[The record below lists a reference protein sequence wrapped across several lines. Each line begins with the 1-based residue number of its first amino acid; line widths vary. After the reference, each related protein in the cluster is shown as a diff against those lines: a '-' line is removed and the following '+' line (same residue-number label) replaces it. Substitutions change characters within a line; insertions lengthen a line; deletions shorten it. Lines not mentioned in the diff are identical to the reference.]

1 MTGFAELGLS
11 QGVLDAIDAL
21 EYREPM
27 PIQVEAIPV
36 IMRGRDIIGQAQT
49 GSGKTA
55 AFGLPAVEQI
65 DETSEDIQ
73 VLVLTPTR
81 ELCIQVA
88 QALRTFSEFKG
99 VRVVAC
105 FGGQPIPEQTVQ
117 LRQGPQIVVGTPGR
131 VMDLIRRGWL
141 QLSDA
146 RYVVL
151 DEADEM
157 LSLGFME
164 DVEWIL
170 KKTPSGRQTL
180 LFSAT
185 MPAPIRKL
193 ADRYLYEPVHV
204 KVESAT
210 LTVET
215 IDQVIVEVEPN
226 RKLDVLCAVLERDRP
241 AAAIVF
247 RRRKMTVDE
256 LVAQL
261 GARGFDAAPLH
272 GDMPQGRR
280 DGVMLRFRSGR
291 AKLLV
296 ATNVAARGLDISHIS
311 HIFSYDVPDDPED
324 YTHRIGRTGRV
335 GRNGVAYTFMT
346 NRDRKGV
353 AEIERVTG
361 AVVRHFTADQVIRGE
376 ELKVLPPEV
385 VAAVTAEAAASRR
398 GARARARGEQRS
410 RAQQWP
416 PSNGAAPQ
424 GEARDPPV
432 RQRRQAPR
440 RHTRGAGR
448 GLRGPRHRAAARPH
462 APHLRA
468 RRHPARA
475 RGRGGRGAD
484 GPGARRP
491 DAQRR
496 ARARAARRGLA
507 VSARSPRA
515 SAGPRIRVGRG
526 LLCTAAALVGGSKRR
541 VRGHEQSSGIAGPR
555 RELRDPVEIGAPSRH
570 RGRPRG
576 FRQGRR
582 DRRRAGRPR
591 AAARLRAPAPG

>member
-1 MTGFAELGLS
+1 VTGFAELGLS
-11 QGVLDAIDAL
+11 QGALDAIAAL
-21 EYREPM
+21 EYHEPT
-27 PIQVEAIPV
+27 PIQVETIPV

-65 DETSEDIQ
+65 DVDSPDIQ
-73 VLVLTPTR
+73 MLVLTPTR

-88 QALRTFSEFKG
+88 QALRTFSEHKG
-99 VRVVAC
+99 IKTVAV

-141 QLSDA
+141 QLSDC

-226 RKLDVLCAVLERDRP
+226 RKLDVLCAILERDRP
-241 AAAIVF
+241 AASIVF

-261 GARGFDAAPLH
+261 GARGFDAVPLH

-296 ATNVAARGLDISHIS
+296 ATNVAARGLDISHVS
-311 HIFSYDVPDDPED
+311 HVFSYDVPDDPEE

-335 GRNGVAYTFMT
+335 GRSGLAYTFMT

-361 AVVRHFTADQVIRGE
+361 AKVRHFTAEQVIAGE
-376 ELKVLPPEV
+376 ELKVLPPET
-385 VAAVTAEAAASRR
+385 VAAVTADAAPAIEIAVPGRVTESVPAEHVPAGETPVSADRP
-398 GARARARGEQRS
+398 ARNGDRPARNGNGNG
-410 RAQQWP
+410 
-416 PSNGAAPQ
+416 NGAAPAS
-424 GEARDPPV
+424 GEPITRLFVNAGKRHGVTREALFEAFSATGIEPQRV
-432 RQRRQAPR
+432 RMH
-440 RHTRGAGR
+440 HTYGLVDVPQERADEAVAALTGSELAGR
-448 GLRGPRHRAAARPH
+448 TLNVELAREQPAAA
-462 APHLRA
+462 
-468 RRHPARA
+468 
-475 RGRGGRGAD
+475 
-484 GPGARRP
+484 
-491 DAQRR
+491 
-496 ARARAARRGLA
+496 
-507 VSARSPRA
+507 
-515 SAGPRIRVGRG
+515 
-526 LLCTAAALVGGSKRR
+526 
-541 VRGHEQSSGIAGPR
+541 
-555 RELRDPVEIGAPSRH
+555 
-570 RGRPRG
+570 
-576 FRQGRR
+576 
-582 DRRRAGRPR
+582 
-591 AAARLRAPAPG
+591 

>member
-1 MTGFAELGLS
+1 M
-11 QGVLDAIDAL
+11 
-21 EYREPM
+21 
-27 PIQVEAIPV
+27 
-36 IMRGRDIIGQAQT
+36 
-49 GSGKTA
+49 
-55 AFGLPAVEQI
+55 
-65 DETSEDIQ
+65 
-73 VLVLTPTR
+73 
-81 ELCIQVA
+81 
-88 QALRTFSEFKG
+88 
-99 VRVVAC
+99 
-105 FGGQPIPEQTVQ
+105 Q

-141 QLSDA
+141 QLSDT

-215 IDQVIVEVEPN
+215 IDQVIVDVEPN
-226 RKLDVLCAVLERDRP
+226 RKLDVLCAILERDRP
-241 AAAIVF
+241 AASIVF

-261 GARGFDAAPLH
+261 GARGFDAVPLH

-296 ATNVAARGLDISHIS
+296 ATNVAARGLDISHVS
-311 HIFSYDVPDDPED
+311 HVFSYDVPDDPEE

-335 GRNGVAYTFMT
+335 GRSGIAYTFMT

-361 AVVRHFTADQVIRGE
+361 AKVRHFTAEQVIAGE

-385 VAAVTAEAAASRR
+385 VAAGHGRGREAARRSRSPCPGASSRASLPSTGPSERR
-398 GARARARGEQRS
+398 ELAAQRS
-410 RAQQWP
+410 RPA
-416 PSNGAAPQ
+416 NGAAAN
-424 GEARDPPV
+424 GTARRGDRHPAL
-432 RQRRQAPR
+432 RERGQAPR
-440 RHTRGAGR
+440 RHARGAGR
-448 GLRGPRHRAAARPH
+448 GVHVGGIEPQRVRMHHTYGLVDVPRERADEAVAALTGSELAGRTLNVELAREQPAAA
-462 APHLRA
+462 
-468 RRHPARA
+468 
-475 RGRGGRGAD
+475 
-484 GPGARRP
+484 
-491 DAQRR
+491 
-496 ARARAARRGLA
+496 
-507 VSARSPRA
+507 
-515 SAGPRIRVGRG
+515 
-526 LLCTAAALVGGSKRR
+526 
-541 VRGHEQSSGIAGPR
+541 
-555 RELRDPVEIGAPSRH
+555 
-570 RGRPRG
+570 
-576 FRQGRR
+576 
-582 DRRRAGRPR
+582 
-591 AAARLRAPAPG
+591 

>member
-1 MTGFAELGLS
+1 VTGFAELGLS
-11 QGVLDAIDAL
+11 QGVLEAIDAL
-21 EYREPM
+21 EYREPL

-204 KVESAT
+204 KVESPT

-226 RKLDVLCAVLERDRP
+226 RKLDVLCAILERDRP

-291 AKLLV
+291 ARLLV

-311 HIFSYDVPDDPED
+311 HIFSYDTPDDPED

-335 GRNGVAYTFMT
+335 GRSGIAYTFMT

-361 AVVRHFTADQVIRGE
+361 ARVRHFTADQVIRGE
-376 ELKVLPPEV
+376 ELKVLPPET
-385 VAAVTAEAAASRR
+385 VAAVAQASVPETQAEIAAPERAEAVRAQHAASN
-398 GARARARGEQRS
+398 GNAASNGGG
-410 RAQQWP
+410 
-416 PSNGAAPQ
+416 SNGAA
-424 GEARDPPV
+424 A
-432 RQRRQAPR
+432 
-440 RHTRGAGR
+440 
-448 GLRGPRHRAAARPH
+448 
-462 APHLRA
+462 
-468 RRHPARA
+468 
-475 RGRGGRGAD
+475 AD
-484 GPGARRP
+484 GQPIARLFVNAGKRHGVTR
-491 DAQRR
+491 DA
-496 ARARAARRGLA
+496 LA
-507 VSARSPRA
+507 EAFA
-515 SAGPRIRVGRG
+515 SSGIQP
-526 LLCTAAALVGGSKRR
+526 RR
-541 VRGHEQSSGIAGPR
+541 VRMHHTYGLVDVPR
-555 RELRDPVEIGAPSRH
+555 ERADEAVAALTGSEL
-570 RGRPRG
+570 
-576 FRQGRR
+576 
-582 DRRRAGRPR
+582 AGRTLNVELAREQP
-591 AAARLRAPAPG
+591 AAA

>member
-11 QGVLDAIDAL
+11 QGVLDAIEAL

-324 YTHRIGRTGRV
+324 YTHRIGRT
-335 GRNGVAYTFMT
+335 
-346 NRDRKGV
+346 
-353 AEIERVTG
+353 
-361 AVVRHFTADQVIRGE
+361 
-376 ELKVLPPEV
+376 
-385 VAAVTAEAAASRR
+385 
-398 GARARARGEQRS
+398 
-410 RAQQWP
+410 
-416 PSNGAAPQ
+416 
-424 GEARDPPV
+424 
-432 RQRRQAPR
+432 
-440 RHTRGAGR
+440 
-448 GLRGPRHRAAARPH
+448 
-462 APHLRA
+462 
-468 RRHPARA
+468 
-475 RGRGGRGAD
+475 
-484 GPGARRP
+484 
-491 DAQRR
+491 
-496 ARARAARRGLA
+496 
-507 VSARSPRA
+507 
-515 SAGPRIRVGRG
+515 
-526 LLCTAAALVGGSKRR
+526 
-541 VRGHEQSSGIAGPR
+541 
-555 RELRDPVEIGAPSRH
+555 
-570 RGRPRG
+570 
-576 FRQGRR
+576 
-582 DRRRAGRPR
+582 
-591 AAARLRAPAPG
+591 

>member
-11 QGVLDAIDAL
+11 EGVLEAIEAL

-27 PIQVEAIPV
+27 PIQLETIPV

-99 VRVVAC
+99 VKVVAC

-141 QLSDA
+141 QLSDT

-226 RKLDVLCAVLERDRP
+226 RKLDVLCAILERDRP
-241 AAAIVF
+241 AASIVF

-261 GARGFDAAPLH
+261 GARGFDAVPLH

-291 AKLLV
+291 AKLMV
-296 ATNVAARGLDISHIS
+296 ATNVAARGLDISHVS
-311 HIFSYDVPDDPED
+311 HVFSYDVPDDPEE

-335 GRNGVAYTFMT
+335 GRSGIAYTFMT

-361 AVVRHFTADQVIRGE
+361 ATVRHFTADQVIRGE
-376 ELKVLPPEV
+376 ELKVLPPET
-385 VAAVTAEAAASRR
+385 VAAVTEASAREPGADAEVEIALPGRVTESVPAVHVPGN
-398 GARARARGEQRS
+398 GATA
-410 RAQQWP
+410 
-416 PSNGAAPQ
+416 SNGAASNGDEPIARLFVNA
-424 GEARDPPV
+424 GKRHGVTREA
-432 RQRRQAPR
+432 
-440 RHTRGAGR
+440 
-448 GLRGPRHRAAARPH
+448 
-462 APHLRA
+462 
-468 RRHPARA
+468 
-475 RGRGGRGAD
+475 
-484 GPGARRP
+484 
-491 DAQRR
+491 
-496 ARARAARRGLA
+496 LA
-507 VSARSPRA
+507 EAFATSGVEP
-515 SAGPRIRVGRG
+515 
-526 LLCTAAALVGGSKRR
+526 RR
-541 VRGHEQSSGIAGPR
+541 VRMHHTYGLVDVPR
-555 RELRDPVEIGAPSRH
+555 DRADELVATLTGREL
-570 RGRPRG
+570 
-576 FRQGRR
+576 
-582 DRRRAGRPR
+582 AGRTLNVELAREQP
-591 AAARLRAPAPG
+591 AAA

>member
-1 MTGFAELGLS
+1 MCAALRGVGPVRSYGAPGLPARPPWRYETTEEMTLTGFAELGLS
-11 QGVLDAIDAL
+11 QGVLDAIEAL
-21 EYREPM
+21 DYREPL

-215 IDQVIVEVEPN
+215 IDQVIVEVEPK
-226 RKLDVLCAVLERDRP
+226 RKLDVLCAILERDRP

-256 LVAQL
+256 LVTQL

-335 GRNGVAYTFMT
+335 GRTGIAYTFMT

-361 AVVRHFTADQVIRGE
+361 AKVRHFTADQVIAGE
-376 ELKVLPPEV
+376 ELKVLPPET
-385 VAAVTAEAAASRR
+385 VAAVTAEAARATSRSPCR
-398 GARARARGEQRS
+398 VAWS
-410 RAQQWP
+410 RASP
-416 PSNGAAPQ
+416 PSTARRTATWQPSPPRRRTAPRRTAPLRAQ
-424 GEARDPPV
+424 RR
-432 RQRRQAPR
+432 RQRRAVTR
-440 RHTRGAGR
+440 LFVNAGKRHGVTREA
-448 GLRGPRHRAAARPH
+448 LAEAFTAFHAAAGAH
-462 APHLRA
+462 APHLRP
-468 RRHPARA
+468 RRRPRRA
-475 RGRGGRGAD
+475 RGRGGRDAD
-484 GPGARRP
+484 GQRARGP
-491 DAQRR
+491 HAERR
-496 ARARAARRGLA
+496 AR
-507 VSARSPRA
+507 P
-515 SAGPRIRVGRG
+515 
-526 LLCTAAALVGGSKRR
+526 
-541 VRGHEQSSGIAGPR
+541 
-555 RELRDPVEIGAPSRH
+555 
-570 RGRPRG
+570 
-576 FRQGRR
+576 
-582 DRRRAGRPR
+582 
-591 AAARLRAPAPG
+591 

>member
-1 MTGFAELGLS
+1 
-11 QGVLDAIDAL
+11 
-21 EYREPM
+21 
-27 PIQVEAIPV
+27 
-36 IMRGRDIIGQAQT
+36 
-49 GSGKTA
+49 
-55 AFGLPAVEQI
+55 
-65 DETSEDIQ
+65 
-73 VLVLTPTR
+73 
-81 ELCIQVA
+81 
-88 QALRTFSEFKG
+88 
-99 VRVVAC
+99 
-105 FGGQPIPEQTVQ
+105 VQ

-141 QLSDA
+141 QLSDT

-215 IDQVIVEVEPN
+215 IDQVIVDVEPN
-226 RKLDVLCAVLERDRP
+226 RKLDVLCAILERDRP

-256 LVAQL
+256 LVTQL

-335 GRNGVAYTFMT
+335 GRSGIAYTFMT

-361 AVVRHFTADQVIRGE
+361 AKVRHFTADQVIAGE
-376 ELKVLPPEV
+376 ELKVLPPET
-385 VAAVTAEAAASRR
+385 VAAVTEAAGDVEIAVPGRVVESKPSEHGPTNGELAAVAAEATNGASANGASGAA
-398 GARARARGEQRS
+398 
-410 RAQQWP
+410 
-416 PSNGAAPQ
+416 SNGAPVTRLFVNAGKRHGVTREALAEAFTAFTPQ
-424 GEARDPPV
+424 RVRMHHTYGLVDVPAERADEAV
-432 RQRRQAPR
+432 EVL
-440 RHTRGAGR
+440 TGSELAGR
-448 GLRGPRHRAAARPH
+448 TLNVELAREQPAAA
-462 APHLRA
+462 
-468 RRHPARA
+468 
-475 RGRGGRGAD
+475 
-484 GPGARRP
+484 
-491 DAQRR
+491 
-496 ARARAARRGLA
+496 
-507 VSARSPRA
+507 
-515 SAGPRIRVGRG
+515 
-526 LLCTAAALVGGSKRR
+526 
-541 VRGHEQSSGIAGPR
+541 
-555 RELRDPVEIGAPSRH
+555 
-570 RGRPRG
+570 
-576 FRQGRR
+576 
-582 DRRRAGRPR
+582 
-591 AAARLRAPAPG
+591 

>member
-1 MTGFAELGLS
+1 VTGFAELGLS
-11 QGVLDAIDAL
+11 LGVLEAIDAL

-27 PIQVEAIPV
+27 PIQTEAIPV

-291 AKLLV
+291 ARLLV

-361 AVVRHFTADQVIRGE
+361 AHVRHFTADEVIRGE
-376 ELKVLPPEV
+376 ELKVLAPELELPLPSQAERAPAEPV
-385 VAAVTAEAAASRR
+385 V
-398 GARARARGEQRS
+398 
-410 RAQQWP
+410 
-416 PSNGAAPQ
+416 SNGAGPCNGVAPANGPPINGADVIKGALVED
-424 GEARDPPV
+424 GEALARLFV
-432 RQRRQAPR
+432 NAGK
-440 RHTRGAGR
+440 RHGVTREA
-448 GLRGPRHRAAARPH
+448 
-462 APHLRA
+462 
-468 RRHPARA
+468 
-475 RGRGGRGAD
+475 
-484 GPGARRP
+484 
-491 DAQRR
+491 
-496 ARARAARRGLA
+496 LA
-507 VSARSPRA
+507 EAFA
-515 SAGPRIRVGRG
+515 SSGIEP
-526 LLCTAAALVGGSKRR
+526 RR
-541 VRGHEQSSGIAGPR
+541 VRMHHTYGLVDVPR
-555 RELRDPVEIGAPSRH
+555 ERADEAVAALKGSEL
-570 RGRPRG
+570 
-576 FRQGRR
+576 
-582 DRRRAGRPR
+582 AGRTLNVELAREQP
-591 AAARLRAPAPG
+591 AAA

>member
-1 MTGFAELGLS
+1 VTGFAELGLS
-11 QGVLDAIDAL
+11 QGVLEAIDAL
-21 EYREPM
+21 DYREPM

-346 NRDRKGV
+346 HRDRKGV

-361 AVVRHFTADQVIRGE
+361 ARVRHFTADQVIRGE
-376 ELKVLPPEV
+376 ELTVLAPESEFP
-385 VAAVTAEAAASRR
+385 VAAQAESPPAEPVASNGAAPHAAS
-398 GARARARGEQRS
+398 A
-410 RAQQWP
+410 
-416 PSNGAAPQ
+416 PSNGAAPANGAVAAS
-424 GEARDPPV
+424 GEALARLFVNAGKRHGVTRD
-432 RQRRQAPR
+432 A
-440 RHTRGAGR
+440 
-448 GLRGPRHRAAARPH
+448 
-462 APHLRA
+462 
-468 RRHPARA
+468 
-475 RGRGGRGAD
+475 
-484 GPGARRP
+484 
-491 DAQRR
+491 
-496 ARARAARRGLA
+496 LA
-507 VSARSPRA
+507 EAFA
-515 SAGPRIRVGRG
+515 SSGIEP
-526 LLCTAAALVGGSKRR
+526 RR
-541 VRGHEQSSGIAGPR
+541 VRMHHTYGLVDVPR
-555 RELRDPVEIGAPSRH
+555 ERADEAVAALTGSEL
-570 RGRPRG
+570 
-576 FRQGRR
+576 
-582 DRRRAGRPR
+582 AGRTLNVELAREQP
-591 AAARLRAPAPG
+591 AAA

>member
-1 MTGFAELGLS
+1 VTGFAELGLS
-11 QGVLDAIDAL
+11 EGVLEAIEAL
-21 EYREPM
+21 EYTEPM
-27 PIQVEAIPV
+27 PIQSEAIPV
-36 IMRGRDIIGQAQT
+36 IVRGRDIIGQAQT

-99 VRVVAC
+99 VKVVAC

-141 QLSDA
+141 QLSDC

-256 LVAQL
+256 LVTQL

-296 ATNVAARGLDISHIS
+296 ATNVAARGLDISHVS
-311 HIFSYDVPDDPED
+311 HVFSYDVPDDPEE

-335 GRNGVAYTFMT
+335 GRSGIAYTFMT

-361 AVVRHFTADQVIRGE
+361 AKVRHFTADQVIAGE

-385 VAAVTAEAAASRR
+385 VAAVTHDAIEIAEPGHVVESKPVEQGPVNAELAANAAEPAN
-398 GARARARGEQRS
+398 GAVT
-410 RAQQWP
+410 
-416 PSNGAAPQ
+416 NGAATNGASNGEPLTRLFVNAGKRHGVTREALAEAFTAFQPQ
-424 GEARDPPV
+424 RVRMHHTYGLVDVPAERADEAV
-432 RQRRQAPR
+432 EALK
-440 RHTRGAGR
+440 GSELAGR
-448 GLRGPRHRAAARPH
+448 TLNVELAREQPAAA
-462 APHLRA
+462 
-468 RRHPARA
+468 
-475 RGRGGRGAD
+475 
-484 GPGARRP
+484 
-491 DAQRR
+491 
-496 ARARAARRGLA
+496 
-507 VSARSPRA
+507 
-515 SAGPRIRVGRG
+515 
-526 LLCTAAALVGGSKRR
+526 
-541 VRGHEQSSGIAGPR
+541 
-555 RELRDPVEIGAPSRH
+555 
-570 RGRPRG
+570 
-576 FRQGRR
+576 
-582 DRRRAGRPR
+582 
-591 AAARLRAPAPG
+591 

>member
-1 MTGFAELGLS
+1 MSGFADFGLS
-11 QGVLDAIDAL
+11 QGVLDAITAL
-21 EYREPM
+21 EYTEPT
-27 PIQVEAIPV
+27 PIQTEAIPV
-36 IMRGRDIIGQAQT
+36 IVRGRDIIGQAQT

-65 DETSEDIQ
+65 DEKSEDIQ

-88 QALRTFSEFKG
+88 QAMRTFSEFKG
-99 VRVVAC
+99 VKVVAC

-141 QLSDA
+141 QLSDT

-215 IDQVIVEVEPN
+215 IDQVIVDVEPN
-226 RKLDVLCAVLERDRP
+226 RKLDVLCAILERDRP

-256 LVAQL
+256 LVTQL
-261 GARGFDAAPLH
+261 GARGIDAAPLH

-291 AKLLV
+291 ASCSWRP
-296 ATNVAARGLDISHIS
+296 TSR
-311 HIFSYDVPDDPED
+311 P
-324 YTHRIGRTGRV
+324 
-335 GRNGVAYTFMT
+335 
-346 NRDRKGV
+346 
-353 AEIERVTG
+353 
-361 AVVRHFTADQVIRGE
+361 
-376 ELKVLPPEV
+376 
-385 VAAVTAEAAASRR
+385 AASTSRTSR
-398 GARARARGEQRS
+398 TSSPTTCRTIPRTTRTASGAPVAS
-410 RAQQWP
+410 
-416 PSNGAAPQ
+416 AAP
-424 GEARDPPV
+424 ASP
-432 RQRRQAPR
+432 
-440 RHTRGAGR
+440 TR
-448 GLRGPRHRAAARPH
+448 
-462 APHLRA
+462 
-468 RRHPARA
+468 
-475 RGRGGRGAD
+475 
-484 GPGARRP
+484 
-491 DAQRR
+491 
-496 ARARAARRGLA
+496 
-507 VSARSPRA
+507 S
-515 SAGPRIRVGRG
+515 
-526 LLCTAAALVGGSKRR
+526 
-541 VRGHEQSSGIAGPR
+541 
-555 RELRDPVEIGAPSRH
+555 
-570 RGRPRG
+570 
-576 FRQGRR
+576 
-582 DRRRAGRPR
+582 
-591 AAARLRAPAPG
+591 

>member
-11 QGVLDAIDAL
+11 QGVLEAIDAL

-27 PIQVEAIPV
+27 PIQIEAIPV

-99 VRVVAC
+99 VKVVAC

-141 QLSDA
+141 QLSDT

-226 RKLDVLCAVLERDRP
+226 RKLDVLCAILERDRP
-241 AAAIVF
+241 AASIVF

-261 GARGFDAAPLH
+261 GARGFDAVPLH

-296 ATNVAARGLDISHIS
+296 ATNVAARGLDISHVS
-311 HIFSYDVPDDPED
+311 HVFSYDVPDDPEE

-335 GRNGVAYTFMT
+335 GRSGLAYTFMT

-361 AVVRHFTADQVIRGE
+361 AKVRHFTAEQVIAGE
-376 ELKVLPPEV
+376 ELKVLPPET
-385 VAAVTAEAAASRR
+385 VAAVTAEAAAPVEIALPGRVTESVP
-398 GARARARGEQRS
+398 AEHVPAGET
-410 RAQQWP
+410 
-416 PSNGAAPQ
+416 
-424 GEARDPPV
+424 PV
-432 RQRRQAPR
+432 
-440 RHTRGAGR
+440 TGGD
-448 GLRGPRHRAAARPH
+448 RP
-462 APHLRA
+462 A
-468 RRHPARA
+468 RRDDRPARN
-475 RGRGGRGAD
+475 GNGNGNGN
-484 GPGARRP
+484 G
-491 DAQRR
+491 DAPESSEPVTRLFVNAGKR
-496 ARARAARRGLA
+496 HGVSRDALA
-507 VSARSPRA
+507 EAF
-515 SAGPRIRVGRG
+515 SAGGIEP
-526 LLCTAAALVGGSKRR
+526 RR
-541 VRGHEQSSGIAGPR
+541 VRMHHTYALVDVPR
-555 RELRDPVEIGAPSRH
+555 ERADEAVAALTGSEL
-570 RGRPRG
+570 
-576 FRQGRR
+576 
-582 DRRRAGRPR
+582 AGRTLNVELAREQP
-591 AAARLRAPAPG
+591 AAA

>member
-1 MTGFAELGLS
+1 VTGFAELGLS
-11 QGVLDAIDAL
+11 EGVLEAIEAL
-21 EYREPM
+21 EYHEPM
-27 PIQVEAIPV
+27 PIQVETIPV

-99 VRVVAC
+99 VKVVAV

-141 QLSDA
+141 QLSDT

-247 RRRKMTVDE
+247 RRRKMTVDD

-261 GARGFDAAPLH
+261 GARGFDAVPLH

-296 ATNVAARGLDISHIS
+296 ATNVAARGLDISHVS
-311 HIFSYDVPDDPED
+311 HVFSYDVPDDPEE

-335 GRNGVAYTFMT
+335 GRSGIAYTFMT
-346 NRDRKGV
+346 HRDRKGV

-361 AVVRHFTADQVIRGE
+361 ATVRHFTADQVIRGE
-376 ELKVLPPEV
+376 ELKALPPEV
-385 VAAVTAEAAASRR
+385 VAAVTEAAATAPDVEIAVPGRVVESKPAEHGPRN
-398 GARARARGEQRS
+398 AELAANAAAS
-410 RAQQWP
+410 
-416 PSNGAAPQ
+416 SNGAAATGAARNGAAANGEPVTRLFVNAGKRHGVTRDALAAAFTANGIEPQ
-424 GEARDPPV
+424 RVRMHHTYGLVDVPAESADEAV
-432 RQRRQAPR
+432 EVL
-440 RHTRGAGR
+440 TGSELAGR
-448 GLRGPRHRAAARPH
+448 TLNVELAREQPAAA
-462 APHLRA
+462 
-468 RRHPARA
+468 
-475 RGRGGRGAD
+475 
-484 GPGARRP
+484 
-491 DAQRR
+491 
-496 ARARAARRGLA
+496 
-507 VSARSPRA
+507 
-515 SAGPRIRVGRG
+515 
-526 LLCTAAALVGGSKRR
+526 
-541 VRGHEQSSGIAGPR
+541 
-555 RELRDPVEIGAPSRH
+555 
-570 RGRPRG
+570 
-576 FRQGRR
+576 
-582 DRRRAGRPR
+582 
-591 AAARLRAPAPG
+591 

>member
-11 QGVLDAIDAL
+11 EGVLEAIEAL
-21 EYREPM
+21 EYTEPM
-27 PIQVEAIPV
+27 PIQSEAIPV
-36 IMRGRDIIGQAQT
+36 IVRGRDIIGQAQT

-99 VRVVAC
+99 VKVVAC

-141 QLSDA
+141 QLSDC

-296 ATNVAARGLDISHIS
+296 ATNVAARGLDISHVS
-311 HIFSYDVPDDPED
+311 HVFSYDVPDDPEE

-335 GRNGVAYTFMT
+335 GRSGIAYTFMT

-361 AVVRHFTADQVIRGE
+361 ALVRHFTADQVIRGE

-385 VAAVTAEAAASRR
+385 VAAVTQEAVEIAVPGRVVESKPAEQGPI
-398 GARARARGEQRS
+398 GAV
-410 RAQQWP
+410 
-416 PSNGAAPQ
+416 NGAASGEPVARLFVNAGKRHGVTREALAEAFTANGIEPQ
-424 GEARDPPV
+424 RVRMHHTYGLVDIPAERADEAV
-432 RQRRQAPR
+432 E
-440 RHTRGAGR
+440 TLTGSELAGR
-448 GLRGPRHRAAARPH
+448 TLNVELAREQPAAA
-462 APHLRA
+462 
-468 RRHPARA
+468 
-475 RGRGGRGAD
+475 
-484 GPGARRP
+484 
-491 DAQRR
+491 
-496 ARARAARRGLA
+496 
-507 VSARSPRA
+507 
-515 SAGPRIRVGRG
+515 
-526 LLCTAAALVGGSKRR
+526 
-541 VRGHEQSSGIAGPR
+541 
-555 RELRDPVEIGAPSRH
+555 
-570 RGRPRG
+570 
-576 FRQGRR
+576 
-582 DRRRAGRPR
+582 
-591 AAARLRAPAPG
+591 

>member
-1 MTGFAELGLS
+1 VTGFAELGLS
-11 QGVLDAIDAL
+11 QGVLEAIEAL
-21 EYREPM
+21 EYTEPM
-27 PIQVEAIPV
+27 PIQVETIPV

-99 VRVVAC
+99 VKVVAV

-215 IDQVIVEVEPN
+215 IDQVIVDVEPN
-226 RKLDVLCAVLERDRP
+226 RKLDVLCAILERDRP
-241 AAAIVF
+241 AASIVF
-247 RRRKMTVDE
+247 RRRKMTVDD

-261 GARGFDAAPLH
+261 GARGFDAVPLH

-311 HIFSYDVPDDPED
+311 HIFSYDVPDDPEE

-335 GRNGVAYTFMT
+335 GRSGIAYTFMT
-346 NRDRKGV
+346 HRDRKGV

-361 AVVRHFTADQVIRGE
+361 ATVRHFTAEQVIRGE

-385 VAAVTAEAAASRR
+385 VAAVTSEAAPAAERVERELTPEPASN
-398 GARARARGEQRS
+398 GATR
-410 RAQQWP
+410 
-416 PSNGAAPQ
+416 SNGAAPRNGAAAANGD
-424 GEARDPPV
+424 GEALTRLFV
-432 RQRRQAPR
+432 NAGK
-440 RHTRGAGR
+440 RHGVTREA
-448 GLRGPRHRAAARPH
+448 
-462 APHLRA
+462 
-468 RRHPARA
+468 
-475 RGRGGRGAD
+475 
-484 GPGARRP
+484 
-491 DAQRR
+491 
-496 ARARAARRGLA
+496 LA
-507 VSARSPRA
+507 EAFA
-515 SAGPRIRVGRG
+515 SSGVEP
-526 LLCTAAALVGGSKRR
+526 RR
-541 VRGHEQSSGIAGPR
+541 VRMHHTYGLVDVP
-555 RELRDPVEIGAPSRH
+555 
-570 RGRPRG
+570 
-576 FRQGRR
+576 R
-582 DRRRAGRPR
+582 DRADEAVAALTGSELAGRTLNVELAREQP
-591 AAARLRAPAPG
+591 AAA

>member
-11 QGVLDAIDAL
+11 EGVLEAIEAL

-27 PIQVEAIPV
+27 PIQLETIPV

-99 VRVVAC
+99 VKVVAC

-141 QLSDA
+141 QLSDT

-226 RKLDVLCAVLERDRP
+226 RKLDVLCAILERDRP
-241 AAAIVF
+241 AASIVF

-256 LVAQL
+256 LV
-261 GARGFDAAPLH
+261 DAARRARLRRRPAARRH
-272 GDMPQGRR
+272 APGAARRR
-280 DGVMLRFRSGR
+280 DAALPQRAREADGGHERRGPRARHLARLARVLATTCRTIPRSTRTASG
-291 AKLLV
+291 AP
-296 ATNVAARGLDISHIS
+296 AAS
-311 HIFSYDVPDDPED
+311 
-324 YTHRIGRTGRV
+324 
-335 GRNGVAYTFMT
+335 A
-346 NRDRKGV
+346 
-353 AEIERVTG
+353 
-361 AVVRHFTADQVIRGE
+361 
-376 ELKVLPPEV
+376 
-385 VAAVTAEAAASRR
+385 AAASPT
-398 GARARARGEQRS
+398 RS
-410 RAQQWP
+410 
-416 PSNGAAPQ
+416 
-424 GEARDPPV
+424 
-432 RQRRQAPR
+432 
-440 RHTRGAGR
+440 
-448 GLRGPRHRAAARPH
+448 
-462 APHLRA
+462 
-468 RRHPARA
+468 
-475 RGRGGRGAD
+475 
-484 GPGARRP
+484 
-491 DAQRR
+491 
-496 ARARAARRGLA
+496 
-507 VSARSPRA
+507 
-515 SAGPRIRVGRG
+515 
-526 LLCTAAALVGGSKRR
+526 
-541 VRGHEQSSGIAGPR
+541 
-555 RELRDPVEIGAPSRH
+555 
-570 RGRPRG
+570 
-576 FRQGRR
+576 
-582 DRRRAGRPR
+582 
-591 AAARLRAPAPG
+591 

>member
-11 QGVLDAIDAL
+11 QGVLEAIEAL
-21 EYREPM
+21 EYTEPM
-27 PIQVEAIPV
+27 PIQVETIPV

-88 QALRTFSEFKG
+88 QALRTFSEHKG
-99 VRVVAC
+99 VKVVAV

-141 QLSDA
+141 QLSDC

-226 RKLDVLCAVLERDRP
+226 RKLDVLCAILERDRP
-241 AAAIVF
+241 AASIVF

-261 GARGFDAAPLH
+261 GARGFDAVPLH

-296 ATNVAARGLDISHIS
+296 ATNVAARGLDISHVS
-311 HIFSYDVPDDPED
+311 HVFSYDVPDDPEE

-335 GRNGVAYTFMT
+335 GRSGLAYTFMT
-346 NRDRKGV
+346 SRDRKGV

-361 AVVRHFTADQVIRGE
+361 AKVRHFTADQVIRGE
-376 ELKVLPPEV
+376 ELKVLPPET
-385 VAAVTAEAAASRR
+385 VAAVTESNAPKAEIALPGRVTESVSAEHIPNEPAPFNGEVVTNGAAATN
-398 GARARARGEQRS
+398 GAATNG
-410 RAQQWP
+410 
-416 PSNGAAPQ
+416 SNGAAPT
-424 GEARDPPV
+424 GEPITRLFVNAGKRHGVTREALAEAFTAFEPQRV
-432 RQRRQAPR
+432 RMHHTYGLVDVPR
-440 RHTRGAGR
+440 ERADDAVAALTGSELAGR
-448 GLRGPRHRAAARPH
+448 TLNVELAREQPAAA
-462 APHLRA
+462 
-468 RRHPARA
+468 
-475 RGRGGRGAD
+475 
-484 GPGARRP
+484 
-491 DAQRR
+491 
-496 ARARAARRGLA
+496 
-507 VSARSPRA
+507 
-515 SAGPRIRVGRG
+515 
-526 LLCTAAALVGGSKRR
+526 
-541 VRGHEQSSGIAGPR
+541 
-555 RELRDPVEIGAPSRH
+555 
-570 RGRPRG
+570 
-576 FRQGRR
+576 
-582 DRRRAGRPR
+582 
-591 AAARLRAPAPG
+591 

>member
-1 MTGFAELGLS
+1 VTGFAELGLS
-11 QGVLDAIDAL
+11 QGVLEAIDAL
-21 EYREPM
+21 EYREPL

-204 KVESAT
+204 KVESPT

-226 RKLDVLCAVLERDRP
+226 RKLDVLCAILERDRP

-291 AKLLV
+291 ARLLV

-311 HIFSYDVPDDPED
+311 HIFSYDTPDDPED

-335 GRNGVAYTFMT
+335 GRSGIAYTFMT

-361 AVVRHFTADQVIRGE
+361 ARVRHFTADQVIRGE
-376 ELKVLPPEV
+376 ELKVLPPET
-385 VAAVTAEAAASRR
+385 VAAVAQASVPETQAEIAAPERAEAVRAQHATSNGNAASN
-398 GARARARGEQRS
+398 GGG
-410 RAQQWP
+410 
-416 PSNGAAPQ
+416 SNGAA
-424 GEARDPPV
+424 A
-432 RQRRQAPR
+432 
-440 RHTRGAGR
+440 
-448 GLRGPRHRAAARPH
+448 
-462 APHLRA
+462 
-468 RRHPARA
+468 
-475 RGRGGRGAD
+475 AD
-484 GPGARRP
+484 GQPIARLFVNAGKRHGVTR
-491 DAQRR
+491 DA
-496 ARARAARRGLA
+496 LA
-507 VSARSPRA
+507 EAFA
-515 SAGPRIRVGRG
+515 SSGIQP
-526 LLCTAAALVGGSKRR
+526 RR
-541 VRGHEQSSGIAGPR
+541 VRMHHTYGLVDVPLERADEAVAALTGS
-555 RELRDPVEIGAPSRH
+555 EL
-570 RGRPRG
+570 
-576 FRQGRR
+576 
-582 DRRRAGRPR
+582 AGRTLNVELAREQP
-591 AAARLRAPAPG
+591 AAA

>member
-1 MTGFAELGLS
+1 VTGFAELGLS
-11 QGVLDAIDAL
+11 KGVLEAIEAL
-21 EYREPM
+21 EYTEPM
-27 PIQVEAIPV
+27 PIQSEAIPV
-36 IMRGRDIIGQAQT
+36 IVRGRDIIGQAQT

-99 VRVVAC
+99 VKVVAC

-131 VMDLIRRGWL
+131 VMDMIRRGWL
-141 QLSDA
+141 QLSDC

-215 IDQVIVEVEPN
+215 IDQFIVEVEPN

-256 LVAQL
+256 LVTQL

-296 ATNVAARGLDISHIS
+296 ATNVAARGLDISHVS
-311 HIFSYDVPDDPED
+311 HVFSYDVPDDPEE

-335 GRNGVAYTFMT
+335 GRSGIAYTFMT
-346 NRDRKGV
+346 NRDRRGV

-361 AVVRHFTADQVIRGE
+361 ARVRHFTADQVIRGE

-385 VAAVTAEAAASRR
+385 VAAVSAEPAAAVPTPEPVAATPVAQAASNGKPATN
-398 GARARARGEQRS
+398 GAA
-410 RAQQWP
+410 
-416 PSNGAAPQ
+416 PSNGATADGQPVTRLFVNA
-424 GEARDPPV
+424 GKRHGVTREALADAFAANGVEAQRV
-432 RQRRQAPR
+432 RMHHTYGLVDVPR
-440 RHTRGAGR
+440 ERADEAVAALTGQELAGR
-448 GLRGPRHRAAARPH
+448 TLNVELAREQPAAA
-462 APHLRA
+462 
-468 RRHPARA
+468 
-475 RGRGGRGAD
+475 
-484 GPGARRP
+484 
-491 DAQRR
+491 
-496 ARARAARRGLA
+496 
-507 VSARSPRA
+507 
-515 SAGPRIRVGRG
+515 
-526 LLCTAAALVGGSKRR
+526 
-541 VRGHEQSSGIAGPR
+541 
-555 RELRDPVEIGAPSRH
+555 
-570 RGRPRG
+570 
-576 FRQGRR
+576 
-582 DRRRAGRPR
+582 
-591 AAARLRAPAPG
+591 

>member
-11 QGVLDAIDAL
+11 EGALEAIEAL
-21 EYREPM
+21 EYTEPT
-27 PIQVEAIPV
+27 PIQVETIPV

-65 DETSEDIQ
+65 DADSPDIQ

-88 QALRTFSEFKG
+88 QALRTFSEHKG
-99 VRVVAC
+99 VKVVAV

-141 QLSDA
+141 QLSDC

-226 RKLDVLCAVLERDRP
+226 RKLDVLCAILERDRP
-241 AAAIVF
+241 AASIVF

-261 GARGFDAAPLH
+261 GARGFDAVPLH

-296 ATNVAARGLDISHIS
+296 ATNVAARGLDISHVS
-311 HIFSYDVPDDPED
+311 HVFSYDVPDDPEE

-335 GRNGVAYTFMT
+335 GRSGLAYTFMT

-361 AVVRHFTADQVIRGE
+361 AKVRHFTAEQVIAGE
-376 ELKVLPPEV
+376 ELKVLPPET
-385 VAAVTAEAAASRR
+385 VAAVTESAAPKAEIALPGRVTESVSAEHVPSAEAVREAAAT
-398 GARARARGEQRS
+398 
-410 RAQQWP
+410 
-416 PSNGAAPQ
+416 NGAAATHGATNGAVAAEPTGEPITRLFVNAGKRHGVTREALAEAFTEFDPQ
-424 GEARDPPV
+424 RV
-432 RQRRQAPR
+432 RMH
-440 RHTRGAGR
+440 HTYGLVDVPQERADDAVAALTGRELAGR
-448 GLRGPRHRAAARPH
+448 TLNVELAREQPAAA
-462 APHLRA
+462 
-468 RRHPARA
+468 
-475 RGRGGRGAD
+475 
-484 GPGARRP
+484 
-491 DAQRR
+491 
-496 ARARAARRGLA
+496 
-507 VSARSPRA
+507 
-515 SAGPRIRVGRG
+515 
-526 LLCTAAALVGGSKRR
+526 
-541 VRGHEQSSGIAGPR
+541 
-555 RELRDPVEIGAPSRH
+555 
-570 RGRPRG
+570 
-576 FRQGRR
+576 
-582 DRRRAGRPR
+582 
-591 AAARLRAPAPG
+591 

>member
-11 QGVLDAIDAL
+11 QGVLEAIEAL
-21 EYREPM
+21 EYTEPM
-27 PIQVEAIPV
+27 PIQVETIPV

-65 DETSEDIQ
+65 DETSGDIQ

-99 VRVVAC
+99 VKVVAV

-141 QLSDA
+141 QLSDT

-241 AAAIVF
+241 AASIVF

-256 LVAQL
+256 LVSQL
-261 GARGFDAAPLH
+261 GARGFDAVPLH

-296 ATNVAARGLDISHIS
+296 ATNVAARGLDISHVS
-311 HIFSYDVPDDPED
+311 HVFSYDVPDDPEE

-335 GRNGVAYTFMT
+335 GRSGIAYTFMT

-361 AVVRHFTADQVIRGE
+361 AKVRHFTAEQVIAGE

-385 VAAVTAEAAASRR
+385 VAAVTEAAQAPVPAPEVEIALPGRVTESAPAVHEPVRSN
-398 GARARARGEQRS
+398 GAAPAND
-410 RAQQWP
+410 AV
-416 PSNGAAPQ
+416 PSNGAAPSN
-424 GEARDPPV
+424 G
-432 RQRRQAPR
+432 
-440 RHTRGAGR
+440 
-448 GLRGPRHRAAARPH
+448 
-462 APHLRA
+462 
-468 RRHPARA
+468 
-475 RGRGGRGAD
+475 
-484 GPGARRP
+484 
-491 DAQRR
+491 
-496 ARARAARRGLA
+496 A
-507 VSARSPRA
+507 VSDDGEPVTRLFVNAGKRHGVTREALAEAFA
-515 SAGPRIRVGRG
+515 SSGIEP
-526 LLCTAAALVGGSKRR
+526 RR
-541 VRGHEQSSGIAGPR
+541 VRMHHTYGLVDVPAERADEAVEALTGS
-555 RELRDPVEIGAPSRH
+555 EL
-570 RGRPRG
+570 
-576 FRQGRR
+576 
-582 DRRRAGRPR
+582 AGRTLNVELAREQP
-591 AAARLRAPAPG
+591 AAA

>member
-1 MTGFAELGLS
+1 MSGFADFGLS
-11 QGVLDAIDAL
+11 QGVLDAITAL
-21 EYREPM
+21 EYTEPT
-27 PIQVEAIPV
+27 PIQTEAIPV
-36 IMRGRDIIGQAQT
+36 IVRGRDIIGQAQT

-65 DETSEDIQ
+65 DEKSEDIQ

-88 QALRTFSEFKG
+88 QAMRTFSEFKG

-141 QLSDA
+141 QLSDT

-261 GARGFDAAPLH
+261 GARGIDAAPLH

-335 GRNGVAYTFMT
+335 GRNGIAYTFMT

-361 AVVRHFTADQVIRGE
+361 AKVRHFTADQVIRGE
-376 ELKVLPPEV
+376 ELKVLPPET
-385 VAAVTAEAAASRR
+385 VAAVTEAAA
-398 GARARARGEQRS
+398 RAPDVEVAVPGRVVES
-410 RAQQWP
+410 K
-416 PSNGAAPQ
+416 PSEHGPINGDLAAIAAEATNGAAANGAVAGNGSAANGVPSGEPVTRLFVNAGKRHGVTREALAEAFTASGIEPQ
-424 GEARDPPV
+424 RVRMHHTYGLVDVPQERADEAV
-432 RQRRQAPR
+432 AAL
-440 RHTRGAGR
+440 TGSELAGR
-448 GLRGPRHRAAARPH
+448 TLNVELAREQPAAA
-462 APHLRA
+462 
-468 RRHPARA
+468 
-475 RGRGGRGAD
+475 
-484 GPGARRP
+484 
-491 DAQRR
+491 
-496 ARARAARRGLA
+496 
-507 VSARSPRA
+507 
-515 SAGPRIRVGRG
+515 
-526 LLCTAAALVGGSKRR
+526 
-541 VRGHEQSSGIAGPR
+541 
-555 RELRDPVEIGAPSRH
+555 
-570 RGRPRG
+570 
-576 FRQGRR
+576 
-582 DRRRAGRPR
+582 
-591 AAARLRAPAPG
+591 

>member
-1 MTGFAELGLS
+1 MTLTGFAELGLS
-11 QGVLDAIDAL
+11 QGVLDAIEAL
-21 EYREPM
+21 DYREPL

-170 KKTPSGRQTL
+170 RKTPSGRQTL

-215 IDQVIVEVEPN
+215 IDQVIVEVEPKG
-226 RKLDVLCAVLERDRP
+226 KLDVLCAVLERDRP

-256 LVAQL
+256 LVSQL
-261 GARGFDAAPLH
+261 EARGFDAAPLH

-291 AKLLV
+291 ARLLV
-296 ATNVAARGLDISHIS
+296 ATNVAARGLDISHVS
-311 HIFSYDVPDDPED
+311 HVFSYDVPDDPEE

-335 GRNGVAYTFMT
+335 GRNGIAYTFMT

-361 AVVRHFTADQVIRGE
+361 AYVRHFTADQVIRGE
-376 ELKVLPPEV
+376 ELSALPAET
-385 VAAVTAEAAASRR
+385 VAAVADAAVSEPA
-398 GARARARGEQRS
+398 AT
-410 RAQQWP
+410 
-416 PSNGAAPQ
+416 NGAAP
-424 GEARDPPV
+424 
-432 RQRRQAPR
+432 
-440 RHTRGAGR
+440 
-448 GLRGPRHRAAARPH
+448 
-462 APHLRA
+462 
-468 RRHPARA
+468 
-475 RGRGGRGAD
+475 
-484 GPGARRP
+484 
-491 DAQRR
+491 
-496 ARARAARRGLA
+496 
-507 VSARSPRA
+507 RA
-515 SAGPRIRVGRG
+515 SAARANG
-526 LLCTAAALVGGSKRR
+526 TALGAEQLARLFVNAGKRHGVTREALAEAFAAGGVEPRR
-541 VRGHEQSSGIAGPR
+541 VRMHHTYGLVDVPR
-555 RELRDPVEIGAPSRH
+555 ERADEAVAALTGREL
-570 RGRPRG
+570 
-576 FRQGRR
+576 
-582 DRRRAGRPR
+582 AGRTLNVELAREQP
-591 AAARLRAPAPG
+591 AAA

>member
-11 QGVLDAIDAL
+11 QGVLEAIEAL

-27 PIQVEAIPV
+27 PIQVETIPV

-99 VRVVAC
+99 VKVVAV

-215 IDQVIVEVEPN
+215 IDQVIVDVEPN
-226 RKLDVLCAVLERDRP
+226 RKLDVLCAILERDRP
-241 AAAIVF
+241 AASIVF

-261 GARGFDAAPLH
+261 GARGFDAVPLH

-296 ATNVAARGLDISHIS
+296 ATNVAARGLDISHVS
-311 HIFSYDVPDDPED
+311 HVFSYDVPDDPEE

-335 GRNGVAYTFMT
+335 GRSGLAYTFMT

-361 AVVRHFTADQVIRGE
+361 AKVRHFTADQVIRGE

-385 VAAVTAEAAASRR
+385 VAAVTEAAEHAPAVPAVIRDPEQRRRPKQRRHPQQRRHPGQRRAGRRR
-398 GARARARGEQRS
+398 GSARPAVRERG
-410 RAQQWP
+410 
-416 PSNGAAPQ
+416 
-424 GEARDPPV
+424 
-432 RQRRQAPR
+432 QAPR
-440 RHTRGAGR
+440 RHPRGAGR
-448 GLRGPRHRAAARPH
+448 GLRRRRHRDEARAH

-468 RRHPARA
+468 RRRPARA
-475 RGRGGRGAD
+475 RGRSSRRTHRQRARG
-484 GPGARRP
+484 P
-491 DAQRR
+491 DPERR
-496 ARARAARRGLA
+496 ARARAARRGVSPGQRGGAHSWLVVMA
-507 VSARSPRA
+507 RPASSAKAGRSPLPLVRQPAAMRQPGSGSAR
-515 SAGPRIRVGRG
+515 RG
-526 LLCTAAALVGGSKRR
+526 LTPGG
-541 VRGHEQSSGIAGPR
+541 
-555 RELRDPVEIGAPSRH
+555 GA
-570 RGRPRG
+570 
-576 FRQGRR
+576 
-582 DRRRAGRPR
+582 
-591 AAARLRAPAPG
+591 

>member
-11 QGVLDAIDAL
+11 QGVLEAIEAL

-27 PIQVEAIPV
+27 PIQVETIPV

-99 VRVVAC
+99 VRSSPC

-226 RKLDVLCAVLERDRP
+226 RKLDVLCAILERDRP
-241 AAAIVF
+241 AASIVF

-261 GARGFDAAPLH
+261 GARGFDAVPLH

-311 HIFSYDVPDDPED
+311 HVFSYDVPDDPEE

-335 GRNGVAYTFMT
+335 GRSGVAYTFMT

-361 AVVRHFTADQVIRGE
+361 AKVRHFTADQVIRGE

-385 VAAVTAEAAASRR
+385 VAAVTEAEGLPHPVAARHSAAPARR
-398 GARARARGEQRS
+398 A
-410 RAQQWP
+410 
-416 PSNGAAPQ
+416 PSNGAPPTAR
-424 GEARDPPV
+424 GERREALPAV
-432 RQRRQAPR
+432 RERGQAPR
-440 RHTRGAGR
+440 RQREA
-448 GLRGPRHRAAARPH
+448 LAEAFAASGIEPSACACTTPT
-462 APHLRA
+462 A
-468 RRHPARA
+468 RRRPARA
-475 RGRGGRGAD
+475 RGRG
-484 GPGARRP
+484 
-491 DAQRR
+491 
-496 ARARAARRGLA
+496 
-507 VSARSPRA
+507 V
-515 SAGPRIRVGRG
+515 
-526 LLCTAAALVGGSKRR
+526 AALTGSELAGRTLNVELAREQPARGG
-541 VRGHEQSSGIAGPR
+541 
-555 RELRDPVEIGAPSRH
+555 
-570 RGRPRG
+570 GRPRQRSAASVVSRVSACDIRV
-576 FRQGRR
+576 RQAKRSVRHRATVSLTRVASLTQAAPATLTRSTGRR
-582 DRRRAGRPR
+582 AVPATARSRRSVGLQALRSAVGVNPRRLGSDPARPCQT
-591 AAARLRAPAPG
+591 P